1 MASPIT
7 VTGLAAGAS
16 GAAIAA
22 AKQADVSRSVRVIN
36 GLSGFACSY
45 LLTPLAADYLHI
57 TNERATYGLAFVVGL
72 FGVAIMS
79 AAMTIDWRSIISKK
93 VGGDK

>member
-1 MASPIT
+1 MTDPIT
-7 VTGLAAGAS
+7 VTGLAASAS
-16 GAAIAA
+16 GATIAA
-22 AKQADVSRSVRVIN
+22 MKQADVSRGVRFVN

-45 LLTPLAADYLHI
+45 FITPLAADYLHI
-57 TNERATYGLAFVVGL
+57 TAERSTYGLAFVVGL

-79 AAMTIDWRSIISKK
+79 AAMSIDWRSIITKK

>member
-1 MASPIT
+1 MADPIT
-7 VTGLAAGAS
+7 VTGIAASAAGAT
-16 GAAIAA
+16 IAA
-22 AKQADVSRSVRVIN
+22 VKQADVSRSVRFVN

-45 LLTPLAADYLHI
+45 FITPLAADYLHM
-57 TNERATYGLAFVVGL
+57 TNERAAYGLAFVVGL

-79 AAMTIDWRSIISKK
+79 AAMSIDWRSVITKK